1 MRKESGNDMSNVMKG
16 DIFVILGVKVYC
28 FITGTL
34 EMDAR
39 GPRLH
44 FNSMDLPHSI
54 FNDLIPQVM

>member
-1 MRKESGNDMSNVMKG
+1 MSNVMKG

-44 FNSMDLPHSI
+44 FHSMDLPHSI